1 MVSMLQGVWRCTHL
15 PGPRFCTESGQQK
28 LRFAGP
34 EMETEPTGG
43 THRQKRAEEH
53 RDIWGLSG
61 NRAWDR
67 SRDLTPSAPSES
79 HTDALSAGHRGPP
92 QETLTLLPHAPSPTP
107 ARPRLAALQWAPGL
121 RCSSNNISSFS
132 SGTFINTNSSL
143 NN

>member
-15 PGPRFCTESGQQK
+15 PGPRFCTESGQQE

-61 NRAWDR
+61 NHAWDG

-79 HTDALSAGHRGPP
+79 HTDALSAGHRGPASGDP
-92 QETLTLLPHAPSPTP
+92 DFTPTCAVTHTRPASPGCPSVGP
-107 ARPRLAALQWAPGL
+107 RPEM
-121 RCSSNNISSFS
+121 
-132 SGTFINTNSSL
+132 FIE
-143 NN
+143 